1 MERRLSAILA
11 ADIAGYSR
19 LMGEDEDGT
28 VQALQGHQAE
38 VLPLVAKFGGRI
50 IDTAGDGILAEFPSV
65 IAAVECATDIQ
76 VTMARRNAEV
86 PENRRMLFRI
96 GINLGDLIHDGARI
110 YGDGINVAARLEG
123 IAEPGGICISRQVFE
138 QVDRALD
145 MVFNALGPRNLKNI
159 ARPVDVYAVDWRQRL
174 QPSPQVPGKAVE
186 SPQDVRFC
194 RTADGVQLAY
204 SAIGAGPPLVK
215 TGNWMTHLEY
225 DLESPIWRH
234 VWRALAREHTLI
246 RYDTRGNGLSDWEAD
261 DISFEAWVSDL
272 ETVCEA
278 TKLERF
284 AMLGISQ
291 GCAVSIAYAVRH
303 PERVSRLVLYGGFAQ
318 GRSRRPRSES
328 QQEEDAAMLTLVRL
342 GWGKE
347 NPAFRQLFTS
357 QFAPGATKEQADWF
371 NELQRLT
378 TSPECAVR
386 YMQASGAID
395 VTELLPQVK
404 VPTLVM
410 HARDDAR
417 VPFDDGRRMAA
428 GIPGARFVTLQSK
441 NHLIL
446 EHEPAFG
453 RLLEE
458 VRLFLQQ

>member
-19 LMGEDEDGT
+19 LMREDEEGT
-28 VQALQGHQAE
+28 VQALKGHQEE

-76 VTMARRNAEV
+76 VAMARRNADV

-96 GINLGDLIHDGARI
+96 GINLGDLIHDGSHI

-138 QVDRALD
+138 QVDRVLD
-145 MVFNALGPRNLKNI
+145 MVFKALGPRNLKNI
-159 ARPVDVYAVDWRQRL
+159 ERLVDVYAVDWRQRL
-174 QPSPQVPGKAVE
+174 QQSSQVSGKAVE
-186 SPQDVRFC
+186 GQQEVRFC
-194 RTADGVQLAY
+194 RAPDGVRLAY
-204 SAIGAGPPLVK
+204 SAIGTGLPLVK

-234 VWRALAREHTLI
+234 LWRELAMDHTLI
-246 RYDTRGNGLSDWEAD
+246 RYDTRGNGLSDWEAE
-261 DISFEAWVSDL
+261 DISFDAWVSDL
-272 ETVCEA
+272 ETICDA
-278 TKLERF
+278 TKLKRF
-284 AMLGISQ
+284 ALLGISQ

-303 PERVSRLVLYGGFAQ
+303 PERVTHLVLYGGFAQ
-318 GRSRRPRSES
+318 GWRSRPRSES
-328 QQEEDAAMLTLVRL
+328 QQEEDAAMLTLIRV

-357 QFAPGATKEQADWF
+357 QFVPGATKEQAEWY
-371 NELQRLT
+371 NELQRLS
-378 TSPECAVR
+378 TSAECATR
-386 YMQASGAID
+386 YMQATGLTD
-395 VTELLPQVK
+395 VTELLPQLK

-417 VPFDDGRRMAA
+417 VPFDAGRSMAA

-453 RLLEE
+453 RFLEE
-458 VRLFLQQ
+458 VRLFLKQ